1 MIEHG
6 RALVPV
12 PAETGSELWVVA
24 LGASAGGLEALK
36 GLLAATEPA
45 ADVAYVVVQH
55 LSPDHETLLAQLLA
69 RETRLQVDTARD
81 GGSLAGGH
89 VYITPANRHVTLEG
103 GVLRLAEAPRAPSP
117 KPSID
122 RFLDSLAR
130 ECHEHGVAV
139 ILSGTGSDGA
149 AGVRAVK
156 TAGGAV
162 FVQDPESAKYDGM
175 PRSALGTGCA
185 DRVGTPARI
194 ARFIERLRAAAP
206 LAGDPAEA
214 EEGPLGQV
222 LRLVQSR
229 TGMDLSAY
237 KRSTLRRRLHRRL
250 AATDSRDLNH
260 YLARLQRSESEARA
274 LGREVLISVTRF
286 YRDAPA
292 FAALRA
298 ALAARLRERSDG
310 QPLRIWVPGCATGEE
325 AYSLA
330 FMAVELMGGTAQAQ
344 RLRIFATDLDGEAV
358 TRARGGL
365 YPESALAELPEEL
378 VARCFEWRGSTQ
390 RVRRDI
396 RDLITFARHDLLV
409 DPPFHRIDLISCRN
423 LLIYFSEDAKRRACR
438 RFHYALREQ
447 GLLFLGRAETPPV
460 PDLFTAVDERA
471 RIYRRRSGE
480 LSGPLEAG
488 PRSARDSAPDTLADS
503 AVHRQTPAGP
513 PQEQAVLRT
522 AARAYAPPGL
532 LVDDNLRVL
541 HFLGDSSPYV
551 MLPEGRPSF
560 GARELL
566 RPALRSDFV
575 MVATRARR
583 TGERTVSRVLP
594 NAGAGGESVRLAAL
608 PCGEQD
614 AAGGQVL
621 VFFEPAAAP
630 AATVA
635 EPGAERDAAVSVLE
649 HELEDTR
656 GALETING
664 EYEVTT
670 EELQSTNE
678 ELQSANEELQS
689 ANEELQTSNE
699 ELQAT
704 NEELTTVNEELNQKS
719 AELESA
725 WQALDN
731 VRNSLADA
739 LVVVDRGLRVMLWNP
754 AAEDVF
760 HWSDDPTGSDVTG
773 LPRAVNL
780 PHFRRDLQRVLASGE
795 AVEREVRGRQRRSRE
810 ARIWRLRLLP
820 YLDARQSIEGV
831 IVALSEVTA
840 LRAAEA
846 QRQESEQRLASILRQ
861 ASMAVVLRDRWR
873 RYIYLNETFSGAFGT
888 EPLAMPSEA
897 PPPGLPAAA
906 AAALDA
912 LDEQVRRSG
921 AVAEREIATGADAD
935 ERHFLFEAFPVSAG
949 DGADWVCA
957 LGVEITQRRRSEA
970 RIRLQAAALEAASF
984 GISVVDCRDP
994 EQPLTYANPSFE
1006 RITGYPRAEIL
1017 GRNCRFLQGPET
1029 DPDHRARLREAI
1041 AAGSACEVRILN
1053 YRRDGTPFWN
1063 EVSLS
1068 PVHDAEGRVTHFVG
1082 IQNDVTAQIHAR
1094 ESLARSRERQR
1105 KALEFAGVGNFEWQ
1119 PGPDRVTGSAR
1130 FWELFGLPGSEAR
1143 PLPALLERLGSEPR
1157 RILEQRLQQALASGE
1172 EIDERLQVIASGG
1185 GQRWLR
1191 LQARIDRDDREGPR
1205 VLGLVADI
1213 TLEREI
1219 ETAMAEARR
1228 TAEAASQAKSQFLS
1242 SMSHE
1247 LRTPLN
1253 AVLGFSE
1260 LLLEEDGG
1268 ERLGEAQ
1275 RESVL
1280 HIRQAGDHLL
1290 RLVSEILDLARIESG
1305 SLGLSLAPV
1314 SLAEALAESLQLIR
1328 PAAEEAAITLEAP
1341 EVPDGLQVQA
1351 DPTRLQQVLLNLLSN
1366 GVKYNHRGGRLA
1378 VRLLEEDARI
1388 GVAVSDT
1395 GPGIAPEDH
1404 WRLFEPFDRL
1414 GRDREAIEGTGIG
1427 LVVARRLLE
1436 GMGGELSVESS
1447 PGAGSTF
1454 TAWFA
1459 SVAAMLPAAPSAA
1472 PPRHSGPLPACRL
1485 LCIEDQPANRALL
1498 RQWARHREGVV
1509 LLEAEDGSEGLRAAR
1524 EEHPDAILLDLHLPG
1539 ASGWEVLRTL
1549 RDDPRTRGIP
1559 VLAVTADVRE
1569 DRAEMA
1575 RQAGFDGF
1583 LGKPFQVA
1591 ELERLLAGLLAQ
1603 RPGAAG

>member
-1 MIEHG
+1 MSDDH

-12 PAETGSELWVVA
+12 LQPPGDALWVVA

-36 GLLAATEPA
+36 ALLAAVEPA
-45 ADVAYVVVQH
+45 HDLAFVVVQH
-55 LSPDHETLLAQLLA
+55 LSPDHETLLGQLLA
-69 RETRLQVDTARD
+69 RETRLRVQTAED
-81 GGSLAGGH
+81 GGAPAGGH
-89 VYITPANRHVTLEG
+89 VYITPANRHITLEAG
-103 GVLRLAEAPRAPSP
+103 RLRLAEAPRAPTP

-130 ECHEHGVAV
+130 ECHEHAVAV
-139 ILSGTGSDGA
+139 ILSGTGSDGS
-149 AGVRAVK
+149 AGVRAIK
-156 TAGGAV
+156 AAGGAV

-185 DRVGTPARI
+185 DRVGAPARI
-194 ARFIERLRAAAP
+194 ARFIQRLQAMP
-206 LAGDPAEA
+206 PGSELDPDAED
-214 EEGPLGQV
+214 GPLGQV
-222 LRLVQSR
+222 LRVVQSR

-237 KRSTLRRRLHRRL
+237 KPSTLRRRLHRRL
-250 AATDSRDLNH
+250 AATESRDLKD
-260 YLARLQRSESEARA
+260 YLTRLQRSEAEARA

-286 YRDAPA
+286 FRDAQA
-292 FAALRA
+292 FEALRT
-298 ALAARLRERSDG
+298 ALAASLRERGDG

-325 AYSLA
+325 AYSIA
-330 FMAVELMGGTAQAQ
+330 FLAVELMGGTAQAQ

-365 YPESALAELPEEL
+365 YPDSALAELSEEL
-378 VARCFEWRGSTQ
+378 VARCFEWRGGAR

-396 RDLITFARHDLLV
+396 RDLITFARHDLLA

-423 LLIYFSEDAKRRACR
+423 LLIYFSEEAKRRACR
-438 RFHYALREQ
+438 RFHYALREG

-460 PDLFTAVDERA
+460 PDLFESVDDRA
-471 RIYRRRSGE
+471 RLYRCRGGA
-480 LSGPLEAG
+480 LAGPLEAG
-488 PRSARDSAPDTLADS
+488 STLGPGGETAPA
-503 AVHRQTPAGP
+503 AAAGVHRQAPRAAP
-513 PQEQAVLRT
+513 LEQSVLR
-522 AARAYAPPGL
+522 AAAHTYAPPGL
-532 LVDDNLRVL
+532 LVDDGLRIL
-541 HFLGDSSPYV
+541 HFLGDSSPFV
-551 MLPEGRPSF
+551 SLPEGQPSF

-566 RPALRSDFV
+566 RPALRTEFV

-583 TGERTVSRVLP
+583 TGEREVSRVIAE
-594 NAGAGGESVRLAAL
+594 AGAGGENVRLVAT
-608 PCGEQD
+608 PCGE
-614 AAGGQVL
+614 AGGGHVL
-621 VFFEPAAAP
+621 VFFESADTPAVAADP
-630 AATVA
+630 PDA
-635 EPGAERDAAVSVLE
+635 EGGGSTISTLE
-649 HELEDTR
+649 YELADTR
-656 GALETING
+656 GALETVKG

-754 AAEDVF
+754 AAEEVF
-760 HWSDDPTGSDVTG
+760 HWSDDPTGSDLTG
-773 LPRAVNL
+773 IPRAVNL

-795 AVEREVRGRQRRSRE
+795 PVEREVRGRQRRNRE

-820 YLDARQSIEGV
+820 YLDARQSIAGV
-831 IVALSEVTA
+831 IVTLVEVTA

-846 QRQESEQRLASILRQ
+846 SRQESEQRLASILRQ
-861 ASMAVVLRDRWR
+861 ASVAVVLRDRWR
-873 RYIYLNETFSGAFGT
+873 RYVYVNEAFSQAFG
-888 EPLAMPSEA
+888 AEA
-897 PPPGLPAAA
+897 PPPESEQPPPGLDGET

-912 LDEQVRRSG
+912 LDAEVRAGRT
-921 AVAEREIATGADAD
+921 VAERELATPAG

-949 DGADWVCA
+949 EGGAEWVCA
-957 LGVEITQRRRSEA
+957 LGVEITQRRRNEA

-984 GISVVDCRDP
+984 GISVVDCRQPD
-994 EQPLTYANPSFE
+994 QPLSYVNHSFE
-1006 RITGYPRAEIL
+1006 RMTGYPRSEIL
-1017 GRNCRFLQGPET
+1017 GRNCRFLQGAET

-1041 AAGSACEVRILN
+1041 AAGQSCEVRILN
-1053 YRRDGTPFWN
+1053 YRRDGAPFWN

-1068 PVHDAEGRVTHFVG
+1068 PVRDDSGRVTHYVG
-1082 IQNDVTAQIHAR
+1082 IQNDITAEIHAR

-1119 PGPDRVTGSAR
+1119 PGPDRVTGSPR
-1130 FWELFGLPGSEAR
+1130 FWELFGLSGSEAR
-1143 PLPALLERLGSEPR
+1143 PLPALLGRLGSSPR
-1157 RILEQRLQQALASGE
+1157 RVLEQRLHEALDTGE

-1205 VLGLVADI
+1205 VLGLVADV

-1228 TAEAASQAKSQFLS
+1228 TAEAASRAKSQFLS

-1260 LLLEEDGG
+1260 LLLEEDR
-1268 ERLGEAQ
+1268 EAPLAEAQ
-1275 RESVL
+1275 RESVE

-1305 SLGLSLAPV
+1305 RLALSLVPV
-1314 SLAEALAESLQLIR
+1314 SLAEALTESVQMIR
-1328 PAAEEAAITLEAP
+1328 PAAEEAALTLDIAEAP
-1341 EVPDGLQVQA
+1341 AGLRVQA

-1366 GVKYNHRGGRLA
+1366 AVKYNRRGGRLA
-1378 VRLLEEDARI
+1378 VTLREEPGRV
-1388 GVAVSDT
+1388 GVAVTDT
-1395 GPGIAPEDH
+1395 GEGIAPEDQ
-1404 WRLFEPFDRL
+1404 WRVFEPFDRL

-1436 GMGGELSVESS
+1436 GMGGELSMESV
-1447 PGAGSTF
+1447 PGEGSTF
-1454 TAWFA
+1454 TAWLV
-1459 SVAAMLPAAPSAA
+1459 SVTALLPEDAGSAPILAEA
-1472 PPRHSGPLPACRL
+1472 RLPPCRL

-1498 RQWARHREGVV
+1498 RQWAHSRPAVTLV
-1509 LLEAEDGSEGLRAAR
+1509 EAADGAEGLREAR
-1524 EEHPDAILLDLHLPG
+1524 EQGPDAILLDLHLPG
-1539 ASGWEVLRTL
+1539 ASGWEVLRQL
-1549 RDDPRTRGIP
+1549 RADAATRDIP

-1569 DRAEMA
+1569 DREEATH
-1575 RQAGFDGF
+1575 RAGFDGF
-1583 LGKPFQVA
+1583 LGKPFQFR
-1591 ELERLLAGLLAQ
+1591 ELERLLADLL
-1603 RPGAAG
+1603 GSCGKAAG